1 MEVSRGSGVRNS
13 QNLFF
18 YIKKKFFSD
27 YSVLTLSGEFH
38 IFLVTGSKESQVS
51 SKKSS
56 S

>member
-18 YIKKKFFSD
+18 ILKKIFFSD

-38 IFLVTGSKESQVS
+38 IFHVTGSNESQVS